1 MLRTFFAVL
10 LIAVLVT
17 ALWLVWALYLP
28 VQPRQTQFVLLR
40 PGWSSRHIATELQSA
55 GVIRSARA
63 FLLLHYALAQTLKAG
78 EYKFDQPATARQVHD
93 RLSRGDIYVHTV
105 TIPEGY
111 NIFDI
116 AGVVQLAGLGSAQD
130 FLKAATQDVVFIRDL
145 DPSAS
150 SLEGYLFPDTYGFTR
165 TQSMNDIIAVMVH
178 RFRREAEQLG
188 LVCAPQPGTL
198 APASAAAAGCADL
211 HAVVTMA
218 SIIEKETAVPAERP
232 IVASVYYNRLHRGMA
247 LAADPTVIYAALV
260 SGRYTGAI
268 HESDLQYA
276 SPYNTYR
283 HAGMPPGPIANP
295 GRASLEAALHPANT
309 DFFYFVSDGNGHHR
323 FARTLDEHSRNVAAY
338 RRSIAAAH

>member
-1 MLRTFFAVL
+1 MRVVVTLLLLLVL
-10 LIAVLVT
+10 GT
-17 ALWLVWALYLP
+17 AIWLAWALSLP
-28 VQPRQTQFVLLR
+28 AQPVGTQFVLLR
-40 PGWSSRHIATELQSA
+40 PGSSSRRIAAELQSA

-63 FLLLHYALAQTLKAG
+63 FLLLHYVLGSTLKAG
-78 EYKFDQPATARQVHD
+78 EYKFDQPATAQQIHD
-93 RLSRGDIYVHTV
+93 RLAHGDIFVHTI

-111 NIFDI
+111 NLYDI

-130 FLKAATQDVVFIRDL
+130 FLNAANRDVALIRDL
-145 DPSAS
+145 DPKAA

-165 TQSMNDIIAVMVH
+165 TQSLHDMLAVMVH
-178 RFRREAEQLG
+178 RFRREAQQLG
-188 LVCAPQPGTL
+188 LICAANQPPPSSSESG
-198 APASAAAAGCADL
+198 AAGCSDI

-218 SIIEKETAVPAERP
+218 SIVEKETADPEERP
-232 IVASVYYNRLHRGMA
+232 TVAGVYYNRLQHGIA

-268 HESDLQYA
+268 HQSDLQFD

-295 GRASLEAALHPANT
+295 GRASLQAALHPART
-309 DFFYFVSDGNGHHR
+309 DFLYFVSDGNGHHR

-338 RRSIAAAH
+338 RRAVAGAR